1 MPIYEYECGECGE
14 KFELMRSFSSDD
26 SELKCQKCG
35 ADNPRRTISLF
46 ASGNSS
52 TESFTPSPTGGG

>member
-1 MPIYEYECGECGE
+1 MPIYEYECGECGV

-26 SELKCQKCG
+26 SELKCHKCG
-35 ADNPRRTISLF
+35 ADSPHRTISLF

-52 TESFTPSPTGGG
+52 AGSCAQSPAGGG